1 MVPAVKELF
10 IQIYPLKGRL
20 QPADVDRRIS

>member
-1 MVPAVKELF
+1 MVLALKELF

-20 QPADVDRRIS
+20 QPADVDRRSS